1 MGVVSSDFTSE
12 VAISLAGVF
21 FLLAAFH
28 VAWIFRREPTAASA
42 VVPSLAG
49 KPVLATGPV
58 ATSAVAVLLAAAG
71 LICLWRAGLL
81 GWQYPA
87 IPRAGV
93 WLIAVSFAAR
103 AVGDFRYVGFFKTV
117 RDSSFARY
125 DTAFYSPLCVVIA
138 VAAFYL
144 AVTGGAEAG

>member
-1 MGVVSSDFTSE
+1 MALE
-12 VAISLAGVF
+12 IAISLAGVF

-28 VAWIFRREPTAASA
+28 VVWLFRPPSTEVSA
-42 VVPSLAG
+42 LVPSLDG
-49 KPVLATGPV
+49 KPVLSTGPV
-58 ATSAVAVLLAAAG
+58 ATAVVALLLTGAG
-71 LICLWRAGLL
+71 LICLWRVGLVE
-81 GWQYPA
+81 WRYAA

-93 WLIAVSFAAR
+93 WLIAVTFAAR

-125 DTAFYSPLCVVIA
+125 DTAFYSPLCVAIA

-144 AVTGGAEAG
+144 AATGGAEAG